1 MIAQPIVN
9 GKHMACVFL
18 NSAVIKPLPLL
29 LYVVFTAYLEGGLV
43 LKTCLSTAVCSV
55 LAVSFFYSVPANA
68 AEAEQCTVILDAA
81 SGQALHREGGCD
93 KAFAPQSTFKF
104 PLAIMGYDAGILQDA
119 HTPRWGYKSE
129 WKRPKRE
136 QKSVDPTIWEKDSIV
151 WYSQEITRK
160 LGKAKFGDYVRNF
173 DYGNAD
179 VNGVPG
185 RTDGLTES
193 WLMSSLKIS
202 GDQQADFMRRFVTEK
217 LSVSQAAYSNTK
229 AIIPQFTAA
238 DGWKIH
244 GKTGSGRIRD
254 KAGKADGN
262 NWLGWFVGWAEKGNK
277 QVVFATLNVKEWKSN
292 EPISFST
299 RDALIAALPKLVK

>member
-1 MIAQPIVN
+1 M
-9 GKHMACVFL
+9 
-18 NSAVIKPLPLL
+18 
-29 LYVVFTAYLEGGLV
+29 V
-43 LKTCLSTAVCSV
+43 LKSYLPAVLYSAFAISC
-55 LAVSFFYSVPANA
+55 VSSVPASA
-68 AEAEQCTVILDAA
+68 AEPVQCTVILDAS
-81 SGQALHREGGCD
+81 SGQVLHREGGCD

-104 PLAIMGYDAGILQDA
+104 PLAIMGYDAGVLQDA
-119 HTPRWGYKSE
+119 NTPRWDYKAE

-160 LGKAKFGDYVRNF
+160 LGKSKFGDYVRNF

-179 VNGVPG
+179 VKGVPG

-217 LSVSQAAYSNTK
+217 LSVSKAAYSNTK

-238 DGWKIH
+238 DGWTIH

-262 NWLGWFVGWAEKGNK
+262 NWLGWFVGWAEKGSQ
-277 QVVFATLNVKEWKSN
+277 QVVFATLNVREWKSS
-292 EPISFST
+292 EPISFAT
-299 RDALIAALPKLVK
+299 RDTLIAALPKIVK